1 MRIKEIT
8 PKPYEKTVFP
18 SILFNIEI
26 EYKGYQE
33 AIISVNGWLESNKG
47 KILSNLIEFR
57 ETNRNDG
64 ISAKTSHSNND
75 YDSIYKTKL
84 IAPLS
89 KEALNYIEEI
99 RKTDKK
105 GDVYLTLCLNVK
117 TLKSSAV
124 ISTLHLIDPK
134 EIGLPKIQISTREY
148 GKLVVWGYDPNY
160 YSNKT
165 NLWVISGNGN
175 PKFLEI
181 NEYIF
186 KEEIRI
192 PSTDWIH
199 DYAPK
204 LGLGTYF
211 IVEIPK
217 GDEIIKEAWNYVE
230 KAEEC
235 FRRWD
240 IKGVCSNCREV
251 GYLLDGTIKN
261 KFGKDSFNYKERWDR
276 AYKKFK
282 DDVSLYLHLEEIK
295 QNNKRYALEDIKGN
309 KNDAEYILNMTKLLI
324 KYAEELIK
332 ENNQ

>member
-105 GDVYLTLCLNVK
+105 GDKFVERTYN
-117 TLKSSAV
+117 LK
-124 ISTLHLIDPK
+124 
-134 EIGLPKIQISTREY
+134 E
-148 GKLVVWGYDPNY
+148 GK
-160 YSNKT
+160 
-165 NLWVISGNGN
+165 
-175 PKFLEI
+175 
-181 NEYIF
+181 
-186 KEEIRI
+186 
-192 PSTDWIH
+192 
-199 DYAPK
+199 
-204 LGLGTYF
+204 
-211 IVEIPK
+211 
-217 GDEIIKEAWNYVE
+217 
-230 KAEEC
+230 
-235 FRRWD
+235 
-240 IKGVCSNCREV
+240 
-251 GYLLDGTIKN
+251 
-261 KFGKDSFNYKERWDR
+261 
-276 AYKKFK
+276 
-282 DDVSLYLHLEEIK
+282 
-295 QNNKRYALEDIKGN
+295 
-309 KNDAEYILNMTKLLI
+309 
-324 KYAEELIK
+324 
-332 ENNQ
+332 